1 MNITLKNAE
10 SVQKVFSG
18 LSVPLQTKIL
28 KKALTILSKPIL
40 DSAKSKVWSHQK
52 RDRLYRSLGQ
62 KASKRNGNQLLIIGA
77 RKGGRFRGYH
87 AHLLENDTQQRSY
100 ITKKGVRHNTGKTRG
115 IKFWSTSVDEGSN
128 KAETEFTSYIF
139 TAIEKEVN
147 SLYRKS
153 NK

>member
-1 MNITLKNAE
+1 MNIKLKNTEA
-10 SVQKVFSG
+10 VQKVFSG
-18 LSVPLQTKIL
+18 LSEPLQTKIL

-40 DSAKSKVWSHQK
+40 ESAKSKIWSHQRK
-52 RDRLYRSLGQ
+52 GRLYRSLGQ

-100 ITKKGVRHNTGKTRG
+100 FTKKGVRHNTGKTRG
-115 IKFWSTSVDEGSN
+115 IKFWSSSVEEGSN
-128 KAETEFTSYIF
+128 KAESEFTSYIIQS
-139 TAIEKEVN
+139 IEKEVN
-147 SLYRKS
+147 SLYRKA